1 MWWNWGEYPGG
12 PVSGW
17 FSKLKFQTAV
27 NYYIANNPGK
37 TREDLK
43 SWMKKKGADSGLPTT
58 KKYLDKWLEGYVF
71 DIDGTILKTPS
82 NIEVP
87 TFTETQIKEAAIW
100 LRTNRM
106 DPWEKRTKDAFGC
119 EGFANRLAA
128 GLGLYGTA
136 KPEIFTKEWIPEQ
149 WGGAVKPST
158 NLTTHADAQ
167 AHYNAI
173 KDSVYFNSIDSDNSK
188 IKDRAS
194 KPPAGDLVFWTGG
207 SGALSN
213 LGHIGIS
220 LGDGTFIDQNDA
232 TNTLS
237 NKVTTPKPIIGGT
250 WPGSNY
256 TYVGSS
262 STW

>member
-1 MWWNWGEYPGG
+1 MFKINGE
-12 PVSGW
+12 V
-17 FSKLKFQTAV
+17 A
-27 NYYIANNPGK
+27 
-37 TREDLK
+37 E
-43 SWMKKKGADSGLPTT
+43 
-58 KKYLDKWLEGYVF
+58 
-71 DIDGTILKTPS
+71 TPS
-82 NIEVP
+82 QSALDVP
-87 TFTETQIKEAAIW
+87 TFTTTQIKEAAIW

-106 DPWEKRTKDAFGC
+106 NAWEKRVKDAFGC

-128 GLGLYGTA
+128 GLGLYGPA

-149 WGGAVKPST
+149 WGGAFKPST
-158 NLTTHADAQ
+158 NLTIHLSAQ

-173 KDSVYFNSIDSDNSK
+173 KDTQYFNGPTTDLGKN
-188 IKDRAS
+188 
-194 KPPAGDLVFWTGG
+194 PPAKYLVFWTGG

-237 NKVTTPKPIIGGT
+237 NKTTTPKPIIGGT
-250 WPGSNY
+250 WPGSAY